1 MSEQRSLNL
10 TSLNIVKNEYLA
22 TVQQAT
28 NQLEQFISA
37 RNNTEV
43 LQSSIEQFE
52 QIVGVLKI
60 VQLSGADILASAM
73 VEGLKTIPADA
84 DETYDA
90 LLSAISASA
99 FMLMRYFEYAQQY
112 EKSLPAL
119 LIPFINDIR
128 EANKQALLPESKFL
142 QANLQVSHPASGLSS
157 TFNPDEAKRLRH
169 MYQVGLLALLQGQN
183 AGYALGLMQRALE
196 RLESITL
203 QYPFAKLPWIASS
216 ALKAIKEKAL
226 ALPKH
231 RKLLFSALDRQLKN
245 VLKDG
250 QSVLQQQPDEQL
262 LRGFLYLCAVSGTE
276 NEQIKQ
282 VCRHCA
288 VMPLGY
294 TDAELATELGNLSGP
309 ELSTI
314 QTLAA
319 VIQEEL
325 RISKNALEMVSQG
338 GGDITSTYA
347 EMIESL
353 TRIAETL
360 NMIGLNTP
368 ANALREQVSVLA
380 DWQANNYAA
389 SNEEMVKLA
398 DTVLYIESSVQA
410 MQQINLSQAKLA
422 EANAMA
428 RDQIIAQS
436 QLAEAEKVLLEEAQ
450 ANIGLIKRAMASFTE
465 SGFDAIHIANLGKS
479 LNSLRGALIML
490 NMPDAANITGA
501 CMQFVDNHLLRG
513 EAHGA
518 IEQLME
524 TFADAIISLE
534 YFLEAYT
541 AVAKQDQNIL
551 EIAQESVKA
560 LGYPVV

>member
-10 TSLNIVKNEYLA
+10 TSLNIVKSEYLA

-28 NQLEQFISA
+28 NQLEQFISS
-37 RNNTEV
+37 RGNSDI

-60 VQLSGADILASAM
+60 VQLSGADLLASAM
-73 VEGLKTIPADA
+73 VDGLKNIPADA
-84 DETYDA
+84 DESFDA

-99 FMLMRYFEYAQQY
+99 FILMRYFEYAQQH

-119 LIPFINDIR
+119 LIPFINDVLD
-128 EANKQALLPESKFL
+128 ANKQALLPEGYFL
-142 QANLQVSHPASGLSS
+142 TANTQVSHPAAGLNSAYS
-157 TFNPDEAKRLRH
+157 AEEAKRLRH

-183 AGYALGLMQRALE
+183 TGYALGLMQRALE
-196 RLESITL
+196 RLENITL

-216 ALKAIKEKAL
+216 ALKAIKDKSL
-226 ALPKH
+226 TLSKP
-231 RKLLFSALDRQLKN
+231 RKLLFSALDRQLRTA
-245 VLKDG
+245 LKEG
-250 QSVLQQQPDEQL
+250 ENFLQQSPDEQL
-262 LRGFLYLCAVSGTE
+262 LKGFLYLCAVSGTD

-294 TDAELATELGNLSGP
+294 TEAELETELGNLSGP

-325 RISKNALEMVSQG
+325 RTSKNALEMVSQG
-338 GGDITSTYA
+338 GGEITTTYA

-360 NMIGLNTP
+360 GMIGLNTP
-368 ANALREQVSVLA
+368 ANALREQVSQLSE
-380 DWQANNYAA
+380 WQANGYAA
-389 SNEEMVKLA
+389 SNDEMISLA

-428 RDQIIAQS
+428 KEQIIAQS
-436 QLAEAEKVLLEEAQ
+436 QLADAEKVLLEEAQ

-465 SGFDAIHIANLGKS
+465 SGFDVIHIANLGKS

-490 NMPDAANITGA
+490 NMSDAANVTGA
-501 CMQFVDNHLLRG
+501 CMQFVENNLLRG

-541 AVAKQDQNIL
+541 AVAKQDKNIL